1 MDRTSFDPQKA
12 VSMTESAIGRG
23 EAPSPRLPGGP
34 EFRHPA
40 GMRFVHCSDWHLGR
54 LFHGRH
60 LTEDQAH
67 VLLGE
72 GQLLDLCRDAKAEAL
87 VVAGDLYDR
96 AVPPSEAVELLSETL
111 ERVARDLKIPA
122 LLIAGNHDSPERIG
136 FGAALMESSG
146 IHLAGPVRA
155 EPARVVLEDAHG
167 TVSFH
172 LLPYAEPAVARHE
185 LEEPDLQGH
194 DAVLRA
200 LAGRARAQA
209 EARSVL
215 VAHAF
220 VTGGEESESERPL
233 SIGGADRVDAEA
245 FEGFSY
251 VALGHLHRP
260 QRAGAERLRYS
271 GSLLKYSF
279 SEADQRKSVS
289 VVELDAAG
297 ELSVEQVELSPRR
310 DVRVIQGRLEKLL
323 EGPAAGENREDY
335 LLARLEDR
343 EALLDPMGKL
353 REVYPNVLHL
363 ERAGREGEGLAG
375 APRVDRRG
383 QGDAELFESFVREVT
398 DEDPSDEERAAF
410 LEVAERLRRGE
421 RES

>member
-1 MDRTSFDPQKA
+1 MARRPIA
-12 VSMTESAIGRG
+12 AGAGPRRV
-23 EAPSPRLPGGP
+23 RLPGGA
-34 EFRHPA
+34 EFRHPP
-40 GMRFVHCSDWHLGR
+40 GMRFVHASDWHLGR

-60 LTEDQAH
+60 LTDDQRL

-72 GQLLDLCRDAKAEAL
+72 GGLLDLCRDAKAEAL

-96 AVPPSEAVELLSETL
+96 AVPPAEAVELLNETL
-111 ERVARDLKIPA
+111 ERIARDLKIPA
-122 LLIAGNHDSPERIG
+122 LFIAGNHDSPERIG
-136 FGAALMESSG
+136 FGASLMEAAG
-146 IHLAGPVRA
+146 IHFAGPVRA
-155 EPARVVLEDAHG
+155 EPARIVLEDGHG
-167 TVSFH
+167 PVSFH

-185 LEEPDLQGH
+185 LGDDALQGH

-200 LAGRARAQA
+200 LAARARAHA

-233 SIGGADRVDAEA
+233 SIGGADRVDADA
-245 FEGFSY
+245 LEGFSY

-260 QRAGAERLRYS
+260 QRAGGERLRYS

-289 VVELDAAG
+289 VVEIDAAG
-297 ELSVEQVELSPRR
+297 AVRVEPVELSPRR
-310 DVRVIQGRLEKLL
+310 DVRIVQGTLAELL
-323 EGPAAGENREDY
+323 EGPGPGESRDDY

-353 REVYPNVLHL
+353 RDVYPNVLHL
-363 ERAGREGEGLAG
+363 ERVGRDGEGLSG
-375 APRVDRRG
+375 APRIDRRG
-383 QGDAELFESFVREVT
+383 QDDVELFESFVREVT
-398 DEDPSDEERAAF
+398 DEEPTSAQREAF
-410 LEVAERLRRGE
+410 LEVAERLRRAE